1 MKVITSNWRDEALQ
15 LPLADLKKIYEHKK
29 KMRKLSTSTPFVFSL
44 CAILAAT
51 IAYLLMNVSNIASK
65 GQLALFFTAV
75 AISVVA
81 LIWRYIIAFSTK
93 EKKGSNI
100 VLIISAVELVLQ
112 VVLSHYL
119 STWIYLAFSILIS
132 IYLIL
137 IRPYVI
143 QADRDIDFLRSMPT
157 FPFNERISSQMF
169 EVAEQKRKMQ
179 LIESAKG
186 NIYSDNAEQIF
197 EMPVPEPPQY
207 EKGDTP
213 EDYLQRKHMYIDGK
227 FTKTSLTDEEY
238 DRQEDELYERRM
250 FTDRKKKAEGLPIAP
265 EAIPDDGTLQNMDY
279 NERHQP
285 NADEIV
291 ISQDVFAEDFERL
304 ERKLKQP
311 KEDDIKVSDD
321 VQLEDFDFS
330 DRQEQ

>member
-1 MKVITSNWRDEALQ
+1 MKVIKSNWRDEALQ

-65 GQLALFFTAV
+65 GQLALFFTAA

-112 VVLSHYL
+112 MVLSHYL

-186 NIYSDNAEQIF
+186 NIYSSNADQIF
-197 EMPVPEPPQY
+197 NMPKPEETLH

-213 EDYLQRKHMYIDGK
+213 EDYLQRKHIYIDGK
-227 FTKTSLTDEEY
+227 FTKTSLTDDEF
-238 DRQEDELYERRM
+238 DRQDDELYQRRM
-250 FTDRKKKAEGLPIAP
+250 FMEKRQKAEGAPAAP
-265 EAIPDDGTLQNMDY
+265 EELPDEGTLQNMDY
-279 NERHQP
+279 EERFKP
-285 NADEIV
+285 DADAIV
-291 ISQDVFAEDFERL
+291 ISQDVFAEDFEQL
-304 ERKLKQP
+304 ERKKVQP
-311 KEDDIKVSDD
+311 KEEDIVLGDQ

-330 DRQEQ
+330 GRTQ